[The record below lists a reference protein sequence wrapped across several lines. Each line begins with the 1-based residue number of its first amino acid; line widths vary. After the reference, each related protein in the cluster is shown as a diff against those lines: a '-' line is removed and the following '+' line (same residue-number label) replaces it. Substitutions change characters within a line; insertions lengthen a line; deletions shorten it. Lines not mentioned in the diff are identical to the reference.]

1 MMATLTKQGVR
12 HREYPYNLT
21 TKPTIVTIEL
31 PSTVEVEQT
40 ASQNLDFNDNIEGQ

>member
-40 ASQNLDFNDNIEGQ
+40 ASQDLDINDDIEGQ